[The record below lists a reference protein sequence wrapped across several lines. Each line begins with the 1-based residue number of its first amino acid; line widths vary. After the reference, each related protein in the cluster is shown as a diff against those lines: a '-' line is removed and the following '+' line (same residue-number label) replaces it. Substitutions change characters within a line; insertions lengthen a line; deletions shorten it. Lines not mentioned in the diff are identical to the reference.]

1 MFTVGLIELSN
12 CMFQRTVFPTIYF
25 HKFFLPLAADFVSH
39 LSPYAY
45 DRTDSFFL
53 TVISLLIYIS
63 IGLITLLTKM
73 RIMNWYT
80 GKSLSNFKWSIV
92 GNPRLDWFSFTP
104 PSDWSKKMRR
114 SLNQSDAKLKPIPTW
129 SPAFSRFFPRFGFF
143 FEFLLVLNGMELST
157 DYVLVLAISL
167 VLILQ
172 YFIEKRSIYL
182 TL

>member
-1 MFTVGLIELSN
+1 M
-12 CMFQRTVFPTIYF
+12 
-25 HKFFLPLAADFVSH
+25 
-39 LSPYAY
+39 
-45 DRTDSFFL
+45 
-53 TVISLLIYIS
+53 ISLLIYIS

-104 PSDWSKKMRR
+104 PSDWSKKNAPL
-114 SLNQSDAKLKPIPTW
+114 SQPIRCKTKTNPDLV
-129 SPAFSRFFPRFGFF
+129 ARFFPSFGRFAGFY

-172 YFIEKRSIYL
+172 HFIEKRSIYL

>member
-1 MFTVGLIELSN
+1 MFEK
-12 CMFQRTVFPTIYF
+12 TVFPPIYF
-25 HKFFLPLAADFVSH
+25 HKYFLPLPADFVSH

-53 TVISLLIYIS
+53 TVISLLIHIS

-104 PSDWSKKMRR
+104 PSDWSKKKMRR

-129 SPAFSRFFPRFGFF
+129 SPAFSRALGGLLGFTLSSYWF
-143 FEFLLVLNGMELST
+143 LMVWNFLLIM
-157 DYVLVLAISL
+157 YWSL
-167 VLILQ
+167 
-172 YFIEKRSIYL
+172 R
-182 TL
+182 

>member
-1 MFTVGLIELSN
+1 
-12 CMFQRTVFPTIYF
+12 
-25 HKFFLPLAADFVSH
+25 
-39 LSPYAY
+39 
-45 DRTDSFFL
+45 
-53 TVISLLIYIS
+53 
-63 IGLITLLTKM
+63 M

-104 PSDWSKKMRR
+104 PSDRSKKNAPL
-114 SLNQSDAKLKPIPTW
+114 SQPIRCKTKTNPDLV
-129 SPAFSRFFPRFGFF
+129 ARVFPRFAGFF

-172 YFIEKRSIYL
+172 HFIEKRSIYL

>member
-1 MFTVGLIELSN
+1 
-12 CMFQRTVFPTIYF
+12 
-25 HKFFLPLAADFVSH
+25 
-39 LSPYAY
+39 
-45 DRTDSFFL
+45 
-53 TVISLLIYIS
+53 
-63 IGLITLLTKM
+63 M

-104 PSDWSKKMRR
+104 PSDWSKKNAPL
-114 SLNQSDAKLKPIPTW
+114 SQPIRCKTKTNPDLVARVF
-129 SPAFSRFFPRFGFF
+129 PLLGRFAGFY

-157 DYVLVLAISL
+157 DHVLVLAISL

-172 YFIEKRSIYL
+172 HFIEKRSIYL